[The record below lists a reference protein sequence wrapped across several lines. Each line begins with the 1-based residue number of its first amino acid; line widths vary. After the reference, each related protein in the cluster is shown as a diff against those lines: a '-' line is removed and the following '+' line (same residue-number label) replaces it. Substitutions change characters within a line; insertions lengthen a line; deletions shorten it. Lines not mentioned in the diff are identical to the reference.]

1 MHAHTNIP
9 SSWLYSLERLDGT
22 IHLFSGDRF
31 EVAIVHHVLLCA
43 ARAQARAKSAGTVA
57 AAHLATL
64 VLLFAAAVFAA
75 VAIAARA
82 QHTNTAERRFTEAA
96 LAQIAK
102 FRSAEKAHV
111 TTLAFATAADV
122 TAAIRIASAP
132 CGTLTFEY
140 AALRSKAAT

>member
-1 MHAHTNIP
+1 MV
-9 SSWLYSLERLDGT
+9 RVKVRVV
-22 IHLFSGDRF
+22 LF
-31 EVAIVHHVLLCA
+31 
-43 ARAQARAKSAGTVA
+43 
-57 AAHLATL
+57 
-64 VLLFAAAVFAA
+64 FAAAVFAA
-75 VAIAARA
+75 VGLAARA
-82 QHTNTAERRFTEAA
+82 EHANTAERRFTEAA

-140 AALRSKAAT
+140 AALRSKAATQFEDKTLRFRLWNLLAVLVEFFPFE